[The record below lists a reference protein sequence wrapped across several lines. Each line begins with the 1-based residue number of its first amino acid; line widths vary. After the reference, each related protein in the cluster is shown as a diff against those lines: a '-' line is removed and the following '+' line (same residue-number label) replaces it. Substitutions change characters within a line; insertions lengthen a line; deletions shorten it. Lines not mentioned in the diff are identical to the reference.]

1 MAFTAENKKAQEYF
15 RKNKP
20 TKGVGV
26 YIYGKH
32 ALKEAL
38 AHKPG
43 AVKKV
48 FLSPNLED
56 SELRELLKK
65 TGIKIGELRDEK
77 KELPGSASHQG
88 VIALVE
94 AEKLT
99 VRYDEFVQ
107 GLVPN
112 ADTTLVLLD
121 EIQDPHNVGAVI
133 RVAAAFGIAGVL
145 IPPHNQAPITGAVVK
160 VSAGMAFRIPLV
172 QIGNVNTTLR
182 DLKERGF
189 WIYGLLGGE
198 GNSIYQEKFDA
209 PSVFVLGNESEGIR
223 AKTREACDILL
234 SIPMHPQCESLNV
247 AAAAAVTF
255 YEWSRHHLNAL
266 RARH

>member
-1 MAFTAENKKAQEYF
+1 MAQGNT
-15 RKNKP
+15 
-20 TKGVGV
+20 

-48 FLSPNLED
+48 FLSHNLED
-56 SELRELLKK
+56 AELRELVAKQ
-65 TGIKIGELRDEK
+65 GIKALELRGGAEK
-77 KELPGSASHQG
+77 KGIPDGAAHQG
-88 VIALVE
+88 VVALVD

-99 VRYDEFVQ
+99 TSYEEFMRGRTASV
-107 GLVPN
+107 N
-112 ADTTLVLLD
+112 TALVLLD
-121 EIQDPHNVGAVI
+121 EIQDPHNVGAAI
-133 RVAAAFGIAGVL
+133 RSAAAFGIAGVL

-172 QIGNVNTTLR
+172 SIGNVNTTLR

-198 GNSIYQEKFDA
+198 GNSVSREKFDA
-209 PSVFVLGNESEGIR
+209 PAVFVLGNESEGIR
-223 AKTREACDILL
+223 AKTREVCDILL
-234 SIPMHPQCESLNV
+234 SIPTHPQCESLNV

-255 YEWSRHHLNAL
+255 YEWSRHHQEAL
-266 RARH
+266 REEKTT